1 MTSSFEILG
10 HKFHNARYWCR
21 RCIAA
26 LWDPYSPAVIPID
39 FPPTPNRIDFLN
51 SILARF
57 ENGSYLEIGCRDDE
71 CFSRIV
77 SPRKV
82 GVDPRS
88 GGTVRA
94 RSDEFFARNDERF
107 DVVFIDGLHRYQQV
121 LRDVRNSLDILTPEG
136 VVVLHDCLPLTW
148 AAQCPYPCQDCWN
161 GDVWRALVEI
171 RTWPDVDSATCL
183 VDHGLGIVVPRAN
196 TSRLAF
202 APPSFAKVPFAV
214 LAADHQRL
222 LRTMDYEAGLRFA
235 IGATR
240 S

>member
-1 MTSSFEILG
+1 MSSSVKTLRR
-10 HKFHNARYWCR
+10 KVRDARH
-21 RCIAA
+21 RCGRFFAS
-26 LWDPYSPAVIPID
+26 LCDPYSPAVVPID
-39 FPPTPNRIDFLN
+39 FPQTPNRIDFLN

-57 ENGSYLEIGCRDDE
+57 ENGSYLEIGCRDDA

-77 SPRKV
+77 SHRKV

-121 LRDVRNSLDILTPEG
+121 LRDVHNSLDVLNPEG

-171 RTWPDVDSATCL
+171 RTRPDVDSATCL
-183 VDHGLGIVVPRAN
+183 VDHGLGIVVPRAS

-214 LAADHQRL
+214 LAADYHRL

>member
-10 HKFHNARYWCR
+10 KTVRYAGYWCR
-21 RCIAA
+21 RCFAP
-26 LWDPYSPAVIPID
+26 LWDPYSPAVIPIH

-51 SILARF
+51 SLLARF
-57 ENGSYLEIGCRDDE
+57 ENGSYLEIGCEYDA

-107 DVVFIDGLHRYQQV
+107 DVVFIDGLHRYHQV
-121 LRDVRNSLDILTPEG
+121 VRDVRNSLDVLNPSG
-136 VVVLHDCLPLTW
+136 VIVLHDCLPLTW
-148 AAQCPYPCQDCWN
+148 SAHCPYRFQNVWN

-183 VDHGLGIVVPRAN
+183 IDHGLGIVVPRAN

-214 LAADHQRL
+214 LAADYQRL
-222 LRTMDYEAGLRFA
+222 LRTIDYEAGLRFA
-235 IGATR
+235 LGATR
-240 S
+240 